1 MNDYMITGIDKGGN
15 VSIKVIYAK
24 DLVESA
30 RTSHNLSP
38 TASACLGRTLIMTS
52 MIGDTLKDDNAK
64 CTVMIK
70 GDGPIGGIVVTS
82 DNAMRTKGYVYN
94 PSIDIPLKPNG
105 KLDVSGA
112 IGMGTLSII
121 KDLGLKEPYSGMINL
136 VSGEIAEDFTYY
148 YTKSEQSPSAI
159 GLGVLV
165 DKDASIK
172 TAGGFWISILPGCK
186 DEVIDIIENNL
197 KNVTSV
203 TKEFEDNKTC
213 EDLMKKLFNNLDYKI
228 IEDSKKPL
236 WYCDCSKD
244 KIGEALASINKD
256 ELKQIIE
263 EDGKA
268 EITCHFCNKVYDF
281 NKEELENIYNG
292 GTK

>member
-1 MNDYMITGIDKGGN
+1 MKDYMITGLDDGGN

-24 DLVESA
+24 DMVENA
-30 RTSHNLSP
+30 RVSHDLSP
-38 TASACLGRTLIMTS
+38 VASACLGRTIIMTS
-52 MIGDTLKDDNAK
+52 MIGDTLKGEDDK
-64 CTVMIK
+64 TTVIIK

-82 DNAMRTKGYVYN
+82 DSKMRAKGYVYN
-94 PSIDIPLKPNG
+94 PSLDIPYKTNG

-112 IGMGTLSII
+112 IGNGSLTIV

-165 DKDASIK
+165 DTDCSIK
-172 TAGGFWISILPGCK
+172 HAGGFWISILPGCK

-203 TKEFEDNKTC
+203 TDEFKDEKTC
-213 EDLMKKLFNNLDYKI
+213 EDLMKKLFNGLNYKI
-228 IEDSKKPL
+228 IYEKEPK
-236 WYCDCSKD
+236 WYCDCSKE
-244 KIGEALASINKD
+244 KISEALASINRD

-268 EITCHFCNKVYDF
+268 EITCHFCNKAYHFD
-281 NKEELENIYNG
+281 KDELTKIYERN
-292 GTK
+292 